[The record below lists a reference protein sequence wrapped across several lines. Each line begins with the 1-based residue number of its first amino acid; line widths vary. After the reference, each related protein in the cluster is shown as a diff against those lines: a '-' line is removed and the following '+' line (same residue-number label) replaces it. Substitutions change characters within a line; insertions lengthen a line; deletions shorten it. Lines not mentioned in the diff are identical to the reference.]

1 MDLISVIIPI
11 YNLEQY
17 IERCVRSVMA
27 QSYTNLQIIL
37 VDDGSSDGSGAVCD
51 ALAQQDSRIK
61 VIHKPNGGVSD
72 ARNFGVKAASGQFIS
87 FVDGDDY
94 VHPEFIATLHTLC
107 VENKCRMAQCS
118 FEAVTGDSYAPD
130 LSNPHIVLY
139 SNAELLTHLYTALYV
154 ETTILCSKLFDASL
168 LRNIRFPVGMIHED
182 EATSYKLIY
191 AAGKIAVTDAKLYAY
206 FHKPGSITRKAFSVS
221 RLDLLPIMK
230 ERAEF
235 FEEKRLDSLA
245 LRTWEKYYFLLASS
259 LYHVKKFIPDSHK
272 IQKQLRREIALLAP
286 SLIKNRQMSGY
297 MRLKLILVR
306 LVPATY
312 MRLRRG
318 RDTLLA

>member
-51 ALAQQDSRIK
+51 ALAQKDSRIK

-118 FEAVTGDSYAPD
+118 FEAVTATVMRRIYPTHTSCFIPTR
-130 LSNPHIVLY
+130 SC
-139 SNAELLTHLYTALYV
+139 LLTFTQP
-154 ETTILCSKLFDASL
+154 S
-168 LRNIRFPVGMIHED
+168 MW
-182 EATSYKLIY
+182 
-191 AAGKIAVTDAKLYAY
+191 
-206 FHKPGSITRKAFSVS
+206 
-221 RLDLLPIMK
+221 
-230 ERAEF
+230 
-235 FEEKRLDSLA
+235 KRLSFAANCLTQA
-245 LRTWEKYYFLLASS
+245 C
-259 LYHVKKFIPDSHK
+259 
-272 IQKQLRREIALLAP
+272 
-286 SLIKNRQMSGY
+286 
-297 MRLKLILVR
+297 
-306 LVPATY
+306 
-312 MRLRRG
+312 
-318 RDTLLA
+318 

>member
-1 MDLISVIIPI
+1 
-11 YNLEQY
+11 
-17 IERCVRSVMA
+17 
-27 QSYTNLQIIL
+27 
-37 VDDGSSDGSGAVCD
+37 
-51 ALAQQDSRIK
+51 
-61 VIHKPNGGVSD
+61 
-72 ARNFGVKAASGQFIS
+72 
-87 FVDGDDY
+87 
-94 VHPEFIATLHTLC
+94 
-107 VENKCRMAQCS
+107 MAQCS

>member
-1 MDLISVIIPI
+1 M
-11 YNLEQY
+11 
-17 IERCVRSVMA
+17 
-27 QSYTNLQIIL
+27 
-37 VDDGSSDGSGAVCD
+37 
-51 ALAQQDSRIK
+51 
-61 VIHKPNGGVSD
+61 
-72 ARNFGVKAASGQFIS
+72 
-87 FVDGDDY
+87 
-94 VHPEFIATLHTLC
+94 
-107 VENKCRMAQCS
+107 
-118 FEAVTGDSYAPD
+118 
-130 LSNPHIVLY
+130 LY

>member
-1 MDLISVIIPI
+1 
-11 YNLEQY
+11 
-17 IERCVRSVMA
+17 
-27 QSYTNLQIIL
+27 
-37 VDDGSSDGSGAVCD
+37 
-51 ALAQQDSRIK
+51 
-61 VIHKPNGGVSD
+61 
-72 ARNFGVKAASGQFIS
+72 
-87 FVDGDDY
+87 
-94 VHPEFIATLHTLC
+94 
-107 VENKCRMAQCS
+107 
-118 FEAVTGDSYAPD
+118 
-130 LSNPHIVLY
+130 
-139 SNAELLTHLYTALYV
+139 
-154 ETTILCSKLFDASL
+154 
-168 LRNIRFPVGMIHED
+168 MIHED

-259 LYHVKKFIPDSHK
+259 LYHVKNLSLTHTRFKSSSA
-272 IQKQLRREIALLAP
+272 EIALLAP